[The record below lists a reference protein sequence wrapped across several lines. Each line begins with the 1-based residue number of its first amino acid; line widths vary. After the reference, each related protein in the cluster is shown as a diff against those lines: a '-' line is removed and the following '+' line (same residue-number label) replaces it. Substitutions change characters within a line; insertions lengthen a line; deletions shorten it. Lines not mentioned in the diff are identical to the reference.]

1 MYVGYAYGVQSRE
14 LAQAVWRDRA
24 FHPLDR
30 FSANSAGRQS
40 KQAYVVSLLRW
51 GIIRSW
57 NPRARVAAIDWA
69 DEAEHRREPLS
80 DEQIEKLYHGQR

>member
-30 FSANSAGRQS
+30 FSANTAGRQS

-51 GIIRSW
+51 GVLRSW
-57 NPRARVAAIDWA
+57 NARARMALDWA
-69 DEAEHRREPLS
+69 DEAEHRSKPRTEA
-80 DEQIEKLYHGQR
+80 QIEQLYRGQ

>member
-1 MYVGYAYGVQSRE
+1 MYVGYAYSVQSRE

-51 GIIRSW
+51 GIVRNW
-57 NPRARVAAIDWA
+57 NPRARVAVDWA
-69 DEAEHRREPLS
+69 DEAEHRRKPLS
-80 DEQIEKLYHGQR
+80 DAQIEKLYHGQR